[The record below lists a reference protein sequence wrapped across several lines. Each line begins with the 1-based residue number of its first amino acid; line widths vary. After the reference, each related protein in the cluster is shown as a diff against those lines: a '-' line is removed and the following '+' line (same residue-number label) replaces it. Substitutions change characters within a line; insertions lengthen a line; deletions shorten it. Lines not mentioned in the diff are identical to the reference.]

1 MSIHDNDE
9 LCDIKLASRSEW
21 TKDIKLAIGWW
32 ILSKLITKVSLGK
45 ISMKNKKQSF

>member
-21 TKDIKLAIGWW
+21 TKDIKLAIGCW